1 MTTIRTHAR
10 TAGLLYLAVAVTG
23 GFSLLYLPSLIAA
36 GDPATTAA
44 NVRANEPFFRLAVL
58 SGLVCQVIFVFLA
71 LALYRLFKEVS
82 EPHAK
87 TMVALVVAAVP
98 VAFLNTLNQL
108 AALQV
113 LTGAD
118 YLNAFGTDGRLA
130 LATFLLE
137 LHGQGLVVVG
147 LFWGLWLLPLGL
159 LVIRSRFMPRGIG
172 VLLIAA
178 CIGYVLDVVV
188 RLLSPGMAAI
198 VAPVAAASKFG
209 ELVII
214 AWLLFGRV
222 DAPLTTALRPGF
234 MRLD

>member
-1 MTTIRTHAR
+1 MTTIRTNAR

-23 GFSLLYLPSLIAA
+23 GFSMLYLPSLIAP

-44 NVRANEPFFRLAVL
+44 NVRASESLFRLGVL

-71 LALYRLFKEVS
+71 LALYRLFREVS
-82 EPHAK
+82 ELHAK
-87 TMVALVVAAVP
+87 TMLALVIAAVP
-98 VAFLNTLNQL
+98 VAFLNALNQL

-113 LTGAD
+113 LIGAD
-118 YLNAFGTDGRLA
+118 YLNALGTDGRLA
-130 LATFLLE
+130 LSMFLLE
-137 LHGQGLVVVG
+137 LHGQGLVIVE

-159 LVIRSRFMPRGIG
+159 LVIRSRFMPKAIG

-178 CIGYVLDVVV
+178 CVGYVLDVVA
-188 RLLSPGMAAI
+188 RLLSPEMAAI

-222 DAPLTTALRPGF
+222 EAPLTSRG
-234 MRLD
+234 